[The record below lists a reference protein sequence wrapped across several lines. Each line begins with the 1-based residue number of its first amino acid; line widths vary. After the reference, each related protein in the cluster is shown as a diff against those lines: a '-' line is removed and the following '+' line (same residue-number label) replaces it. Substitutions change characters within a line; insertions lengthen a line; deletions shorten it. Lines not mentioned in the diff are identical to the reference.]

1 MLRDPA
7 GPGMRVAVVAETFRP
22 AVNGVVNSVLRV
34 VDHLAV
40 RGHDPVV
47 IAPSGASYESR
58 CGAWVEVVTVPAMRL
73 PRYRQLALARPAGD
87 LTPLLRRLAPDA
99 VHLASPAVLGLAAGR
114 AARALGVPSVA
125 VFQTDLAAFAQRYRL
140 PGGPAAAWH
149 HLRTVHGTADLT
161 LAPSSATA
169 AMLARQGIGPV
180 ALWPRGVDLEQFAPA
195 HRSPALRAEL
205 APRGE
210 LLVGVVARLAV
221 EKRLDLLAAVAGLP
235 GVQLVVVGDGP
246 QRRQLGRALPGARFL
261 GQLGGAE
268 LGTVVASLEPV
279 RAPGGGRDVL
289 PGGAGGA
296 RGRGAGGRRGVRRA
310 AGPGPAPGERL
321 AVGRRRPAGA
331 GRDGGRPAGR
341 PGRAGRRRRTGPRV
355 GRGPDLGSRRG
366 RPDRPPAAAAE
377 PGTGLSQAW
386 SSGQASCGDCGRN
399 RSGAG
404 QWPIARAA
412 SSGPVRRPVVVHRVQ
427 HAGVGRVAGRHHGG
441 DGAPAGEPWLES
453 GRGADVG
460 TGGRRR
466 DHARRVPRGTTGRAE
481 FIEGSPARGDA
492 AGRDWAE
499 RLPWTSS
506 CSP

>member
-1 MLRDPA
+1 
-7 GPGMRVAVVAETFRP
+7 MRVAVVAETFRP

-268 LGTVVASLEPV
+268 LGTVVASLDLFVHPGADETFCQAVQEALAAGVPAVVAASGGPLDLV
-279 RAPGGGRDVL
+279 RHRENGWL
-289 PGGAGGA
+289 WAGG
-296 RGRGAGGRRGVRRA
+296 
-310 AGPGPAPGERL
+310 
-321 AVGRRRPAGA
+321 
-331 GRDGGRPAGR
+331 D
-341 PGRAGRRRRTGPRV
+341 PRV
-355 GRGPDLGSRRG
+355 LAAMVAGLRD
-366 RPDRPPAAAAE
+366 DRDALAAAA
-377 PGTGLSQAW
+377 
-386 SSGQASCGDCGRN
+386 
-399 RSGAG
+399 
-404 QWPIARAA
+404 ARARA
-412 SSGPVRRPVVVHRVQ
+412 SVEGRTW
-427 HAGVGRVAGRHHGG
+427 GRVG
-441 DGAPAGEPWLES
+441 DDLIAHLQ
-453 GRGADVG
+453 RL
-460 TGGRRR
+460 R
-466 DHARRVPRGTTGRAE
+466 
-481 FIEGSPARGDA
+481 SPA
-492 AGRDWAE
+492 
-499 RLPWTSS
+499 LV
-506 CSP
+506 